1 MVPSVEPRRARRV
14 GGATGCARA
23 TIAHAKP
30 APALELEDRSS
41 IRDGAGVEKAR
52 RRGDGVAV
60 AFRHP
65 LAVDAARR
73 PLARLLQSSRRGVL
87 F

>member
-1 MVPSVEPRRARRV
+1 MVPSVEPRRVRRV
-14 GGATGCARA
+14 AGATGCTHTTMCAP
-23 TIAHAKP
+23 KP
-30 APALELEDRSS
+30 APAPELEDRSS
-41 IRDGAGVEKAR
+41 IGDGAGVEKAR